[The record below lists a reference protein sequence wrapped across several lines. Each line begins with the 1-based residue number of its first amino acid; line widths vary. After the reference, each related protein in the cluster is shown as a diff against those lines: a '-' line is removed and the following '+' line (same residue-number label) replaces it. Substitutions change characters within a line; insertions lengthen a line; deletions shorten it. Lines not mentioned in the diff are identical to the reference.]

1 MFIPTHI
8 MLKHPSKI
16 ILYAYDFIIALLYSF
31 VNVYAFLAYDKSN
44 DREREKDKERERY
57 AFLAYGSFS

>member
-44 DREREKDKERERY
+44 NREGEDKERKRY